1 LKSRDGSGDESVVV
15 QRDEGGEDT
24 QSIKGRQS
32 FRLIELSKRRQ
43 VDGCETIEEEKGWVG
58 GGKGIDLSE
67 KL

>member
-32 FRLIELSKRRQ
+32 FRLIELSERRQ
-43 VDGCETIEEEKGWVG
+43 VDGREAIEKEKGG
-58 GGKGIDLSE
+58 GGRG
-67 KL
+67 